1 MYLCNTKEKQTK
13 KNKIM
18 TTAEFQTIA
27 TNKLQNIS
35 TSELIIEVKKLA
47 NDFSNGADIV
57 FNIAMD
63 VLMNRLP
70 ENEYIEFCN
79 SL

>member
-1 MYLCNTKEKQTK
+1 
-13 KNKIM
+13 M